1 MATYARQPYSITIR
15 NVNNGNEDKENED
28 NSKQIKSSTQR
39 INNKIKNEGNTNNN
53 EDSRQPPHNEAWKE
67 GMCRTVL
74 TNHIYVKT
82 QRDRVAIKKDN
93 CWGASV
99 SDQNI
104 TACALSSSRFM
115 LNNPLGLDVL

>member
-1 MATYARQPYSITIR
+1 MKTKATT
-15 NVNNGNEDKENED
+15 KT
-28 NSKQIKSSTQR
+28 STQR
-39 INNKIKNEGNTNNN
+39 INNNNEGNTNNN

-93 CWGASV
+93 CCGASV

-104 TACALSSSRFM
+104 TACALSSSRFI
-115 LNNPLGLDVL
+115 LNPLGLDFL

>member
-1 MATYARQPYSITIR
+1 MATKTTIM
-15 NVNNGNEDKENED
+15 KT
-28 NSKQIKSSTQR
+28 KATTTTKTSTQR
-39 INNKIKNEGNTNNN
+39 INNNNEGNANNN

-74 TNHIYVKT
+74 TNHIYAKT

-99 SDQNI
+99 SDQKAQPVLFLLPDLYS
-104 TACALSSSRFM
+104 TRWDWMSSNCHIWKGNWGVR
-115 LNNPLGLDVL
+115 

>member
-1 MATYARQPYSITIR
+1 MHDACVERL
-15 NVNNGNEDKENED
+15 GKGG
-28 NSKQIKSSTQR
+28 
-39 INNKIKNEGNTNNN
+39 NEGNAYEGNTNEGNANNN

-93 CWGASV
+93 CWRASV

-104 TACALSSSRFM
+104 TACALSSSRFI